1 MPKQKTYTLII
12 IISLIM
18 TGLYIGL
25 QSCQALKGQRGASKD
40 IKESRKRQLFVCEY
54 SVAENPVKINDSL
67 KIAIKEAWLEKHWR
81 YGKNI
86 YKSTSYDGY
95 QLMINSTEKDLA
107 GVCFEW
113 SIGVDFDMYLRSC
126 SKDGLMG
133 DFKELPS
140 DTLVYLIQK
149 GQTKLSGT
157 PEIIGKL
164 ILIKKN
170 KYVD

>member
-12 IISLIM
+12 IISLIL

-25 QSCQALKGQRGASKD
+25 QSCQALKGHIGASKD
-40 IKESRKRQLFVCEY
+40 IKESKKRDIFVCEY
-54 SVAENPVKINDSL
+54 SVTENPFKINDSL
-67 KIAIKEAWLEKHWR
+67 KITIKEAWLEKHWR
-81 YGKNI
+81 YSENI

-95 QLMINSTEKDLA
+95 QLMINSTEKDLV
-107 GVCFEW
+107 GVCFDW

-133 DFKELPS
+133 DFKELPN

-164 ILIKKN
+164 ILVKKN
-170 KYVD
+170 KCVD